1 MIYQR
6 REQHRTRFTTW
17 PYTISLRIFRTDQP
31 LIQDDRL
38 VGAEALLRW
47 KHPIRGSV
55 PPNDFIPL
63 AEDTGL
69 ILPVGKWVLRQ
80 AFAQAAAWYRCSST
94 QHLCVAINL
103 SARQIKHPDFID
115 HVLEEVQTSG
125 VNPRLVEFELTE
137 TVLVENIED
146 TATKMTAL
154 QNHGFRFSLDD
165 FGTGY
170 SSLSCLHKLPPNKS

>member
-55 PPNDFIPL
+55 SPNDFIPL

-137 TVLVENIED
+137 DCSCREHRGYCD
-146 TATKMTAL
+146 
-154 QNHGFRFSLDD
+154 QNDGVAESWLSIFAGRFRHRLLFP
-165 FGTGY
+165 FV
-170 SSLSCLHKLPPNKS
+170 SSQIAAE